1 MCYKILISVQTTY
14 TLRKKRVL
22 ELLDL
27 KHDFYIWDLSKLV
40 QISLKKCQCFFLNKC
55 HTTVALLSNHIVFC
69 ICVLLWTKMLTH
81 TNKHTRLSPTY
92 PLKRAQAHQAG
103 RQAGREWGRAIK
115 SSLET
120 GRAHIRACWRASG
133 AETEYPLSRFSVPSL
148 LFLSNPPTWARFS
161 PPTRWGWN
169 PASSLQICLCVKSS
183 PRMSCTAFCTADGET
198 HWENNLSLIIIL
210 LTIIILNFIRA
221 PMRSRSIPSVKP
233 RSPPRSWR
241 SPSPEVHQFQHLYS
255 SRTYL
260 CS

>member
-1 MCYKILISVQTTY
+1 MSYNRCTFIKSYCILYLCIT
-14 TLRKKRVL
+14 
-22 ELLDL
+22 
-27 KHDFYIWDLSKLV
+27 
-40 QISLKKCQCFFLNKC
+40 LNKD
-55 HTTVALLSNHIVFC
+55 AY
-69 ICVLLWTKMLTH
+69 TH

-103 RQAGREWGRAIK
+103 RQGGREWGRAIK